1 MFYIRRYILGVHL
14 LGTYFGQIWWSRV
27 YTAVGLHLSKHESN
41 SKSTVIRRIKLSST
55 KVWLDFFFIVFG
67 QWGSSMVQR
76 NKKKHQVL
84 DMQTIF
90 QSFIIQCFPWN
101 YTVFLLL
108 AMTLDAPRLKLKTYV
123 TMTSTDSSVKS
134 SSHQPKTTAGTG
146 GSPCSTLQLYRS
158 APGTGSV

>member
-1 MFYIRRYILGVHL
+1 MLYIRSYILGVHL
-14 LGTYFGQIWWSRV
+14 LGIYFGQIWSLQQLDCTWV
-27 YTAVGLHLSKHESN
+27 NESN

-55 KVWLDFFFIVFG
+55 KVWLDFFFIVFR

-76 NKKKHQVL
+76 NKIKKHQVL

-101 YTVFLLL
+101 YTVFLL

-123 TMTSTDSSVKS
+123 TMTSTDSSVTS

-158 APGTGSV
+158 PPGTGSV